1 MSKKNNSAPVN
12 YEGINK
18 DFYDEQMRL
27 FNPVRRWFH
36 VNRYRII
43 NNLVKSKFRRG
54 MKILDLGCGSCNWNL
69 DGLEVFGIDLNE
81 GLLKSAKSKKR
92 IYNYRV
98 ADSTD
103 SGLEDESFDI
113 VVASEVIEHIPDYG
127 RMIAEMHRI
136 LKPGGFAIISV
147 PFDAPLSLWKYL
159 FFLQCLFQGYILGNS
174 YYRKW
179 CGHINSFSP
188 ATIKGAF
195 SARGFDIDI
204 SFTMR
209 GFTIFL
215 VAQKEGGRQE
225 YLSCDDITIILPTL
239 NEGPNIKD
247 VLDALVSYYKGVRI
261 IVSDDGSQ
269 DETKDIVGKYQ
280 DKNVYFFDRKEA
292 KEHGLTASVIA
303 GIRILKTRYFV
314 VMDADGQHPWQKVG
328 ELINQLRLGSA
339 LVICSRVKVQGKWPL
354 PRKILSY
361 AGTFFGKISLL
372 IRNKTYLSYD
382 ILTGFFGAEVDFW
395 NKIVQNNANAGKF
408 RMKGYKVLFD
418 FLKIAPKDTSFTE
431 IYYEF
436 KTRKKASSKINM
448 KVNLEYFKSLL
459 IR

>member
-1 MSKKNNSAPVN
+1 MSSTPVA
-12 YEGINK
+12 YEEINEE
-18 DFYDEQMRL
+18 FYDEQARS
-27 FNPVRRWFH
+27 FNPIRRWFH

-43 NNLVKSKFRRG
+43 NNLVKSKFRNG

-69 DGLEVFGIDLNE
+69 DGMEVFGIDLNE
-81 GLLKSAKSKKR
+81 GLLKLAKLKKR
-92 IYNYRV
+92 IYDYTV
-98 ADSTD
+98 AGSTD
-103 SGLEDESFDI
+103 SGVKDGSFDI

-127 RMIAEMHRI
+127 RMIDDIYRI
-136 LKPGGFAIISV
+136 LKPAGFAVISV
-147 PFDAPLSLWKYL
+147 PFDTALSLWKYL

-179 CGHINSFSP
+179 CGHVNYFSP
-188 ATIKGAF
+188 DTIKEAF
-195 SARGFDIDI
+195 LKRGFDMDI

-215 VAQKEGGRQE
+215 VAQKKGMPQE

-247 VLDALVSYYKGVRI
+247 ALDELVSYYKGARI
-261 IVSDDGSQ
+261 IVSDDGSK
-269 DETKDIVGKYQ
+269 DETKDITLKYQ
-280 DKNVYFFDRKEA
+280 DKNVYFLDRKDT

-303 GIRILKTRYFV
+303 GIEMVRSKYFV
-314 VMDADGQHPWQKVG
+314 VMDADGQHPWQKAG

-339 LVICSRVKVQGKWPL
+339 LVVCSRVKVQGKWPL
-354 PRKILSY
+354 QRKILSY
-361 AGTFFGKISLL
+361 AGTFLGKISLL
-372 IRNKTYLSYD
+372 IRNKTCLSYD
-382 ILTGFFGAEVDFW
+382 ILTGFFGAEADFW
-395 NKIVQNNANAGKF
+395 NKIAHNAGNRDKF

-436 KTRKKASSKINM
+436 QTRKKASSKINI
-448 KVNLEYFKSLL
+448 KVNLEYFKSLFTW
-459 IR
+459 